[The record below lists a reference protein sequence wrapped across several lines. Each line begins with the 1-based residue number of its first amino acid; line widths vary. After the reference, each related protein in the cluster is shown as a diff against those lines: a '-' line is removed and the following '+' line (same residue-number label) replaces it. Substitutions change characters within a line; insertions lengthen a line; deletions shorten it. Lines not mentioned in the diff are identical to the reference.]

1 MNKRRFIIETISFC
15 AIWIVFFVASFL
27 TLYFNS
33 KNEANEVLL
42 SNLNSAESLFD
53 GNDMDFTNLD
63 KAYKDSNIRISITQ
77 KESDGSYEIIYDSK
91 GLTKESLYGEEFDS
105 DKLGQMIIRTS
116 AYNEKYL
123 YIAIKDRENPHYYVR
138 AAIQQSYA
146 MSASFN
152 FLIYG
157 SIAFIILDSVYVLY
171 RYREYKNTIRPLS
184 KQIKNLASLAN
195 YDINFKDD
203 LLALTKVSDAIST
216 ALNNQLQAYKSEK
229 EKSDEILKSISQ
241 GYIVLNQNREIV
253 LFNPEAEKIFGKE
266 EKEVINS
273 NIYSLLG
280 GNKFNGEINSFLA
293 STKTS
298 TSFYFNFN
306 NRIYNADVYKTN
318 KKTTIIVLND
328 VTEKRNAEKMKADF
342 FSNASHELKSP
353 LTAILGYQQLI
364 EQEVVTSREDILDL
378 VARSEKEAQRMASLI
393 NDMLTITRLEDQ
405 MQKQIEEFNIIEIL
419 SNSIETCK
427 INARQKN
434 ITVTAKISGNLIVNA
449 QKIDIQMLF
458 NNILENAVKYN
469 KEGGMIEIRFN
480 KNKNTVTIKDS
491 GIGIEKQNI
500 PHIFERFYRVDN
512 SRVKTNVQGTG
523 LGLSIVKHI
532 CQNYSIDISVDSV
545 FGSYTEFKLDFT
557 NLKHK

>member
-15 AIWIVFFVASFL
+15 AIWIVFFIASFL

-33 KNEANEVLL
+33 KSEANEVLL

-105 DKLGQMIIRTS
+105 DKLGQMILRTS

-157 SIAFIILDSVYVLY
+157 SIAFIILDSIYVIY

-195 YDINFKDD
+195 YDVSFKDD

-241 GYIVLNQNREIV
+241 GYIVLNQEREIV
-253 LFNPEAEKIFGKE
+253 LFNPEAEKIFEKE

-298 TSFYFNFN
+298 TSFYFNLN

-378 VARSEKEAQRMASLI
+378 VSRSEKEAQRMASLI

-405 MQKQIEEFNIIEIL
+405 MQKQIEKFNIIEIL

-434 ITVTAKISGNLIVNA
+434 ITVAAKINGNLIVNA

-469 KEGGMIEIRFN
+469 KEGGTIEIRFN

-532 CQNYSIDISVDSV
+532 CQNYNIDISVDSV

-557 NLKHK
+557 NLKDK

>member
-15 AIWIVFFVASFL
+15 AIWIVFFIASFL

-42 SNLNSAESLFD
+42 SNLHSAESLFD

-157 SIAFIILDSVYVLY
+157 SIAFIILDSIYVIY

-184 KQIKNLASLAN
+184 KQIKSLASLAN
-195 YDINFKDD
+195 YDVSFKDD

-241 GYIVLNQNREIV
+241 GYIVLNQEREIV
-253 LFNPEAEKIFGKE
+253 LFNPEAEKIFEKE

-298 TSFYFNFN
+298 TSFYFNLN

-378 VARSEKEAQRMASLI
+378 VSRSEKEAQRMASLI

-405 MQKQIEEFNIIEIL
+405 MQKQIEKFNIIEIL

-427 INARQKN
+427 INARHKN
-434 ITVTAKISGNLIVNA
+434 ITVTAKINGNLIVNA

-469 KEGGMIEIRFN
+469 KEGGTIEIRFN

-557 NLKHK
+557 NLKDK

>member
-15 AIWIVFFVASFL
+15 AIWIVFFITSFL

-157 SIAFIILDSVYVLY
+157 SIAFIILDSIYVIY
-171 RYREYKNTIRPLS
+171 RCREYKNTIRPLS

-195 YDINFKDD
+195 YDVSFKDD

-241 GYIVLNQNREIV
+241 GYIVLNQEREIV
-253 LFNPEAEKIFGKE
+253 LFNPEAEKIFEKE

-293 STKTS
+293 STKNS
-298 TSFYFNFN
+298 TSFYFNLN

-378 VARSEKEAQRMASLI
+378 VSRSEKEAQRMASLI

-405 MQKQIEEFNIIEIL
+405 MQKQIEKFNIIEIL

-434 ITVTAKISGNLIVNA
+434 ITVTAKINGNLIVNA

-469 KEGGMIEIRFN
+469 KEGGTIEIRFN

-532 CQNYSIDISVDSV
+532 CLNYNIDISVDSV

-557 NLKHK
+557 NLKDK

>member
-15 AIWIVFFVASFL
+15 AIWIVFFIASFL

-157 SIAFIILDSVYVLY
+157 SIAFIILDSIYVIY
-171 RYREYKNTIRPLS
+171 RCREYKNTIRPLS

-195 YDINFKDD
+195 YDVSFKDD

-241 GYIVLNQNREIV
+241 GYIVLNQEREIV
-253 LFNPEAEKIFGKE
+253 LFNPEAEKIFEKE

-298 TSFYFNFN
+298 TSFYFNLN

-378 VARSEKEAQRMASLI
+378 VSRSEKEAQRMASLI

-405 MQKQIEEFNIIEIL
+405 MQKQIEKFNIIEIL

-434 ITVTAKISGNLIVNA
+434 ITVTAKINGNLIVNA

-469 KEGGMIEIRFN
+469 KEGGTIEIRFN

-532 CQNYSIDISVDSV
+532 CQNYNIDISVDSV

-557 NLKHK
+557 NLKDK

>member
-15 AIWIVFFVASFL
+15 AIWIVFFIASFL

-157 SIAFIILDSVYVLY
+157 SIAFIILDSIYVIY

-195 YDINFKDD
+195 YDVSFKDD

-241 GYIVLNQNREIV
+241 GYIVLNQEREIV
-253 LFNPEAEKIFGKE
+253 LFNPEAEKIFEKK

-298 TSFYFNFN
+298 TSFYFNLN

-378 VARSEKEAQRMASLI
+378 VSRSEKEAQRMASLI

-405 MQKQIEEFNIIEIL
+405 MQKQIEKFNIIEIL

-434 ITVTAKISGNLIVNA
+434 ITVTAKINGNLIVNA

-469 KEGGMIEIRFN
+469 KEGGTIEIRFN

-557 NLKHK
+557 NLKDK

>member
-15 AIWIVFFVASFL
+15 AIWIVFFIASFL

-42 SNLNSAESLFD
+42 YNLNSAESLFD

-157 SIAFIILDSVYVLY
+157 SIAFIILDSIYVIY
-171 RYREYKNTIRPLS
+171 RRREYKNTIRPLS

-195 YDINFKDD
+195 YDVSFKDD

-241 GYIVLNQNREIV
+241 GYIVLNQEREIV
-253 LFNPEAEKIFGKE
+253 LFNPEAEKIFEKE

-298 TSFYFNFN
+298 TSFYFNLN

-378 VARSEKEAQRMASLI
+378 VSRSEKEAQRMASLI

-405 MQKQIEEFNIIEIL
+405 IQKQIEKFNIIEIL

-434 ITVTAKISGNLIVNA
+434 ITVAAKINGNLIVNA

-469 KEGGMIEIRFN
+469 KEGGTIEIRFN
-480 KNKNTVTIKDS
+480 KNKNTVTIKDR

-532 CQNYSIDISVDSV
+532 CQNYNIDISVDSV

-557 NLKHK
+557 NLKDK

>member
-15 AIWIVFFVASFL
+15 AIWIVFFIASFL
-27 TLYFNS
+27 TLYFNA

-63 KAYKDSNIRISITQ
+63 KAYKNSNIRISITQ

-123 YIAIKDRENPHYYVR
+123 YIAMKDRENPHYYVR

-157 SIAFIILDSVYVLY
+157 SVAFIILDSIYVIY

-195 YDINFKDD
+195 YDVSFKDD

-241 GYIVLNQNREIV
+241 GYIVLNQEREIV
-253 LFNPEAEKIFGKE
+253 LFNPEAEKIFEKE

-298 TSFYFNFN
+298 TSFYFNLN

-353 LTAILGYQQLI
+353 LTALLGYQQLI

-378 VARSEKEAQRMASLI
+378 VSRSEKEAQRMASLI

-405 MQKQIEEFNIIEIL
+405 MQKQIEKFNIIEIL

-434 ITVTAKISGNLIVNA
+434 ITVTAKINGNLIVNA

-469 KEGGMIEIRFN
+469 KEGGTIEIRFN

-532 CQNYSIDISVDSV
+532 CQNYNIDISVDSV

-557 NLKHK
+557 NLKDR

>member
-15 AIWIVFFVASFL
+15 AIWIVFFIASFL

-157 SIAFIILDSVYVLY
+157 SIAFIILDSIYVIY
-171 RYREYKNTIRPLS
+171 RRREYKNTIRPLS

-195 YDINFKDD
+195 YDVSFKDD

-241 GYIVLNQNREIV
+241 GYIVLNQEREIV
-253 LFNPEAEKIFGKE
+253 LFNPEAEKIFEKE

-298 TSFYFNFN
+298 TSFYFNLN

-378 VARSEKEAQRMASLI
+378 VSRSEKEAQRMASLI

-405 MQKQIEEFNIIEIL
+405 IQKQIEKFNIIEIL

-434 ITVTAKISGNLIVNA
+434 ITVAAKINGNLIVNA

-469 KEGGMIEIRFN
+469 KEGGTIEIRFN
-480 KNKNTVTIKDS
+480 KNKNTVTIKDR

-532 CQNYSIDISVDSV
+532 CQNYNIDISVDSV

-557 NLKHK
+557 NLKDK

>member
-15 AIWIVFFVASFL
+15 AIWIVFFIASFL

-33 KNEANEVLL
+33 KGEANEVLL

-105 DKLGQMIIRTS
+105 DKLGQMIVRTS

-157 SIAFIILDSVYVLY
+157 SIAFIILDSIYVIY
-171 RYREYKNTIRPLS
+171 RCREYKNTIRPLS

-195 YDINFKDD
+195 YDVSFKDD

-253 LFNPEAEKIFGKE
+253 LFNPEAEKIFEKE

-298 TSFYFNFN
+298 TSFYFNLN

-378 VARSEKEAQRMASLI
+378 VSRSEKEAQRMASLI

-405 MQKQIEEFNIIEIL
+405 MQKQIEKFNIIEIL

-469 KEGGMIEIRFN
+469 KEGGIIEIRFN
-480 KNKNTVTIKDS
+480 KNENTVTIKDS

-557 NLKHK
+557 NLKDK

>member
-15 AIWIVFFVASFL
+15 AIWIVFFIASFL

-33 KNEANEVLL
+33 KSEANEVLL

-105 DKLGQMIIRTS
+105 DKLGQMILRTS

-157 SIAFIILDSVYVLY
+157 SIAFIILDSIYVIY

-195 YDINFKDD
+195 YDVSFKDD

-241 GYIVLNQNREIV
+241 GYIVLNQEREIV
-253 LFNPEAEKIFGKE
+253 LFNPEAEKIFEKE

-298 TSFYFNFN
+298 TSFYFNLN

-378 VARSEKEAQRMASLI
+378 VSRSEKEAQRMASLI

-405 MQKQIEEFNIIEIL
+405 MQKQIEKFNIIEIL

-434 ITVTAKISGNLIVNA
+434 ITIAAKINGNLIVNA

-469 KEGGMIEIRFN
+469 KEGGTIEIRFN

-532 CQNYSIDISVDSV
+532 CQNYNIDISVDSV

-557 NLKHK
+557 NLKDK

>member
-15 AIWIVFFVASFL
+15 AIWIVFFIASFL

-157 SIAFIILDSVYVLY
+157 SIAFIILDSIYVIY
-171 RYREYKNTIRPLS
+171 RCHEYKNTIRPLS

-195 YDINFKDD
+195 YDVSFKDD

-241 GYIVLNQNREIV
+241 GYIVLNLEREIV
-253 LFNPEAEKIFGKE
+253 LFNPEAEKIFEKE
-266 EKEVINS
+266 EKEIINS

-298 TSFYFNFN
+298 TSFYFNLN

-378 VARSEKEAQRMASLI
+378 VSRSEKEAQRMASLI

-405 MQKQIEEFNIIEIL
+405 MQKQIEKFNIIEIL

-434 ITVTAKISGNLIVNA
+434 ITVTAKINGNLIVNA

-469 KEGGMIEIRFN
+469 KEGGTIEIRFN

-557 NLKHK
+557 NLKDK

>member
-15 AIWIVFFVASFL
+15 AIWIVFFIASFL

-33 KNEANEVLL
+33 KNEANEVLM

-157 SIAFIILDSVYVLY
+157 STAFIILDSIYVIY
-171 RYREYKNTIRPLS
+171 RCREYKNTIRPLS

-195 YDINFKDD
+195 YDVSFKDD

-241 GYIVLNQNREIV
+241 GYIVLNQEREIV
-253 LFNPEAEKIFGKE
+253 LFNPEAEKIFEKK

-293 STKTS
+293 SIKTS
-298 TSFYFNFN
+298 TSFYFNLN

-378 VARSEKEAQRMASLI
+378 VSRSEKEAQRMASLI

-405 MQKQIEEFNIIEIL
+405 MQKQIEKFNIIEIL

-434 ITVTAKISGNLIVNA
+434 ITVTAKINGNLIVNA

-469 KEGGMIEIRFN
+469 KEGGTIEIRFN

-491 GIGIEKQNI
+491 GIGIKKQNI

-532 CQNYSIDISVDSV
+532 CQNYNIDISVDSV

-557 NLKHK
+557 NLKDK

>member
-15 AIWIVFFVASFL
+15 AIWIVFFIASFL

-33 KNEANEVLL
+33 KSEANEVLL

-105 DKLGQMIIRTS
+105 DKLGQMILRTS

-157 SIAFIILDSVYVLY
+157 SIAFIILDSIYVIY

-195 YDINFKDD
+195 YDVSFKDD

-241 GYIVLNQNREIV
+241 GYIVLNQEREIV
-253 LFNPEAEKIFGKE
+253 LFNPEAEKIFEKE

-298 TSFYFNFN
+298 TSFYFNLN

-378 VARSEKEAQRMASLI
+378 VSRSEKEAQRMASLI

-405 MQKQIEEFNIIEIL
+405 MQKQIEKFNIIEIL
-419 SNSIETCK
+419 FNSIETCK

-434 ITVTAKISGNLIVNA
+434 ITIAAKINGNLIVNA

-469 KEGGMIEIRFN
+469 KEGGTIEIRFN

-532 CQNYSIDISVDSV
+532 CQNYNIDISVDSV

-557 NLKHK
+557 NLKDK

>member
-15 AIWIVFFVASFL
+15 AIWIVFFIASFL

-157 SIAFIILDSVYVLY
+157 SIAFIILDSIYVIY
-171 RYREYKNTIRPLS
+171 RCREYKNTIRPLS

-195 YDINFKDD
+195 YDVSFKDD

-241 GYIVLNQNREIV
+241 GYIVLNQEREIV
-253 LFNPEAEKIFGKE
+253 LFNPEAEKIFEKE

-298 TSFYFNFN
+298 TSFYFNLN

-342 FSNASHELKSP
+342 LSNASHELKSP

-378 VARSEKEAQRMASLI
+378 VSRSEKEAQRMASLI

-405 MQKQIEEFNIIEIL
+405 MQKQIEKFNIIEIL

-434 ITVTAKISGNLIVNA
+434 ITVTAKINGNLIVNA

-469 KEGGMIEIRFN
+469 KEGGTIEIRFN

-532 CQNYSIDISVDSV
+532 CQNYNIDISVDSV

-557 NLKHK
+557 NLKDK

>member
-15 AIWIVFFVASFL
+15 AIWIVFFIASFL

-157 SIAFIILDSVYVLY
+157 SIAFIILDSIYVIY
-171 RYREYKNTIRPLS
+171 RCREYKNTIRPLS

-195 YDINFKDD
+195 YDVSFKDD

-241 GYIVLNQNREIV
+241 GYIVLNQEREIV
-253 LFNPEAEKIFGKE
+253 LFNPEAEKIFEKK

-298 TSFYFNFN
+298 TSFYFNLN

-378 VARSEKEAQRMASLI
+378 VSRSEKEAQRMASLI

-405 MQKQIEEFNIIEIL
+405 MQKQIEKFNIIEIL

-434 ITVTAKISGNLIVNA
+434 ITVTAKINGNLIVNA

-469 KEGGMIEIRFN
+469 KEGGTIEIRFN

-557 NLKHK
+557 NLKDK

>member
-15 AIWIVFFVASFL
+15 AIWIVFFIASFL

-157 SIAFIILDSVYVLY
+157 SIAFIILDSIYVIY

-195 YDINFKDD
+195 YDVSFKDD

-241 GYIVLNQNREIV
+241 GYIVLNQEREIV
-253 LFNPEAEKIFGKE
+253 LFNPEAEKIFEKE

-298 TSFYFNFN
+298 TSFYFNLN

-378 VARSEKEAQRMASLI
+378 VSRSEKEAQRMASLI

-405 MQKQIEEFNIIEIL
+405 MQKQIEKFNIIEIL

-434 ITVTAKISGNLIVNA
+434 ITVTAKINGNLIVNA

-469 KEGGMIEIRFN
+469 KEGGTIEIRFN

-532 CQNYSIDISVDSV
+532 CQNYNIDISVDSV

-557 NLKHK
+557 NLKDK